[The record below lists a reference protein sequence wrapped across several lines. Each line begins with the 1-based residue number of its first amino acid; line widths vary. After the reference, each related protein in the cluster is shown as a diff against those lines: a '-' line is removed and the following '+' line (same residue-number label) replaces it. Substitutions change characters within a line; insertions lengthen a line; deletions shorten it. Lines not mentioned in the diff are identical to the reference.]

1 MIISTKL
8 TNNMYMFSGKV
19 IGTTSNDVET
29 LSEQVKNDI
38 KSNIQDIVHL
48 NIDMDIESVD
58 DIRSLSQ
65 CYLMNLQMLISFQSK
80 VRVEDMVWLIESY
93 LNNLFE
99 TIEP

>member
-1 MIISTKL
+1 
-8 TNNMYMFSGKV
+8 MYMFSGKV